1 MWWWILTVL
10 FFLISVGV
18 STLVYFSLRR
28 INQYEGLIIEFQNI
42 IEFATTKMKQVDA
55 NGHYESD
62 DETGFFFQQ
71 LKELQELLNGIFE
84 NEETEENS
92 DAQKEK
98 DKVDNL
104 KQKFEELFA

>member
-1 MWWWILTVL
+1 MWWLLTIL
-10 FFLISVGV
+10 FFLISVA
-18 STLVYFSLRR
+18 STALVYFSLRR

-55 NGHYESD
+55 RGHYESD

-84 NEETEENS
+84 HEEEENS
-92 DAQKEK
+92 GAEKEK
-98 DKVDNL
+98 S
-104 KQKFEELFA
+104 

>member
-1 MWWWILTVL
+1 MWWILTIL
-10 FFLISVGV
+10 FFLFSVGA

-28 INQYEGLIIEFQNI
+28 INQYESLIIEIQRI

-55 NGHYESD
+55 KGHYESD

-71 LKELQELLNGIFE
+71 LKEVQELLNGIFE

-92 DAQKEK
+92 SGAEK
-98 DKVDNL
+98 SKTD
-104 KQKFEELFA
+104 

>member
-1 MWWWILTVL
+1 MWWWIFTIL
-10 FFLISVGV
+10 FFLFSVGA
-18 STLVYFSLRR
+18 STLLYFSLRR
-28 INQYEGLIIEFQNI
+28 INQYEGFIIEIQKI

-55 NGHYESD
+55 RGHYESD

-92 DAQKEK
+92 TSAEEEK
-98 DKVDNL
+98 S
-104 KQKFEELFA
+104 